1 MHDTTTQTLVTRKS
15 ILSGA
20 MLWAP
25 VYSGACKYRLPV
37 NCVQCNSEANWSR
50 WYGNS
55 NIYTTTW
62 EISALW
68 LV

>member
-1 MHDTTTQTLVTRKS
+1 MHDTTTQTLVTWKS

-25 VYSGACKYRLPV
+25 VYSGACKSRLPV
-37 NCVQCNSEANWSR
+37 NSVQCNSEANWSR

-62 EISALW
+62 EICALW
-68 LV
+68 LA